1 MLRTA
6 VIGVG
11 HLGRQ
16 HARIH
21 AALAHA
27 DHSQFVAVCDL
38 NEATARAVWAEYQTA
53 SPTERKTEWT
63 TDWRTLLGR
72 VDAVSLAVPT
82 EVHCAIACPLLEA
95 GIHVLV
101 EKPMSRTLEE
111 ADRMIAA
118 AASGRSLLQIG
129 HLERFNPALV
139 ALRPFVRGPLYFEIH
154 RVGQFTARSLDI
166 DVVLDLMIHDLDIV
180 QWLVGADVAV
190 TDVRAVGIPVLTNRV
205 DAANARLEFA
215 SGAVANITASRVGT
229 EKIRKMRFFQPHDYV
244 AVDYATRRGSISN
257 LAPTG
262 LASGSSPSDSS
273 LSDNSLSDNQ
283 LPGASTSSAWP
294 GLHVRQLETIDVEPL
309 QAEIEA
315 FLDAARRGGPSPVSG
330 LDGRRA
336 LALALRTLDRIWEH
350 AAGAG
355 IHKSQMT

>member
-1 MLRTA
+1 MTLRTA

-21 AALAHA
+21 ATLASEGLS
-27 DHSQFVAVCDL
+27 DFVSVCDL
-38 NEATARAVWAEYQTA
+38 AESIARSIA
-53 SPTERKTEWT
+53 TERKVEWT
-63 TDWRTLLGR
+63 MDWHALPGR

-82 EVHCAIACPLLEA
+82 ASHCEIACELLEA

-101 EKPMSRTLEE
+101 EKPISRTLEE

-118 AASGRSLLQIG
+118 AAKGAAILQVG

-139 ALRPFVRGPLYFEIH
+139 ALRPHVHNPVYFEIH
-154 RVGQFTARSLDI
+154 RVGEFTARSLDI

-180 QWLVGADVAV
+180 QWLVGEDVEV
-190 TDVRAVGIPVLTNRV
+190 VDLHAVGIPILTNKV

-244 AVDYATRRGSISN
+244 AVDYATNRATISN
-257 LAPTG
+257 LAP
-262 LASGSSPSDSS
+262 
-273 LSDNSLSDNQ
+273 
-283 LPGASTSSAWP
+283 STADGAWP
-294 GLHVRQLETIDVEPL
+294 GVRTNQLEVQQVEPL
-309 QAEIEA
+309 RAEIEA
-315 FLDAARRGGPSPVSG
+315 FFDAASHNSPCPIPGG
-330 LDGRRA
+330 DGRRA
-336 LALALRTLDRIWEH
+336 LALALRALERIH
-350 AAGAG
+350 DHTTRSGLGISAA
-355 IHKSQMT
+355 KQTT